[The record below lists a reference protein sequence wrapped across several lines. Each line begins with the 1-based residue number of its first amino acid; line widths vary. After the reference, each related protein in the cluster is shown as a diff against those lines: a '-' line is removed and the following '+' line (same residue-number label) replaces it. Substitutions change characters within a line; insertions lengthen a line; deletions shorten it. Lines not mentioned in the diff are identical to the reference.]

1 MKERLKAIR
10 IKLGLSQAD
19 FARSL
24 GVNQRTIS
32 VWERGEIIPESRVLA
47 ICKEFNVRREWL
59 ETGEGEMFEP
69 VSDSSV
75 VSFADQI
82 VAMYSTLPPD
92 LQEVWRDAAQKI
104 IDAGNDPTRAAQD
117 AEKVINQALAARRA
131 VG

>member
-69 VSDSSV
+69 APPPPTLDREAQRQFIIQLFES
-75 VSFADQI
+75 
-82 VAMYSTLPPD
+82 LPPD
-92 LQEVWRDAAQKI
+92 KQRLVLDCLHDLFDKFKN
-104 IDAGNDPTRAAQD
+104 NDCD
-117 AEKVINQALAARRA
+117 
-131 VG
+131 